1 MHIQIFQKLRGLRM
15 KKLSEHFN
23 SISVKKGECFAV
35 DLPTNGASTGYMWD
49 LNVTAGDAKVIRK
62 EYIDPNP
69 PKTPDEE
76 MVCGKTIIDRT
87 IFRAEETGTIELQ
100 ASYRRPWEKGTPP
113 AQRKTFKITVE

>member
-1 MHIQIFQKLRGLRM
+1 M
-15 KKLSEHFN
+15 KRLSEHFN

-35 DLPTNGASTGYMWD
+35 DLLTNGASTGYMWD
-49 LNVTAGDAKVIRK
+49 LDVTAGDATVIRK
-62 EYIDPNP
+62 EYVDPNP

-100 ASYRRPWEKGTPP
+100 ASYRRPWEKGSKP
-113 AQRKTFKITVE
+113 AQQKTFKITVE